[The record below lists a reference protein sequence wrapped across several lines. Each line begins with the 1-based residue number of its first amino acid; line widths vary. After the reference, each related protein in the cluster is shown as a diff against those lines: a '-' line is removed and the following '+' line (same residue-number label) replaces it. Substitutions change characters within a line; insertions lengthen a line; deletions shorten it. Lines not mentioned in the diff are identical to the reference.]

1 MVELVVAVG
10 LAVVE
15 RLDDDDKLGFENI
28 DDDGYYYCQQLMRAV
43 VLLVDLVW
51 INYPVDKAI
60 EKRKKKYRHF
70 LFLLWRKKPS
80 LEYLPKH
87 IVHQALM
94 GKDSLAAE
102 VVVVAV
108 VVKHELEIYIVFVH
122 LVVELK

>member
-60 EKRKKKYRHF
+60 EKRKKNTGIFCFYCGEKNRVWNIYRNI
-70 LFLLWRKKPS
+70 LSIRR
-80 LEYLPKH
+80 
-87 IVHQALM
+87 
-94 GKDSLAAE
+94 
-102 VVVVAV
+102 
-108 VVKHELEIYIVFVH
+108 
-122 LVVELK
+122 